1 MKRAYSLFTV
11 KSVDEEQRI
20 IEGVATTPSTD
31 RMGDIVEPEG
41 AQFTLPIPLL
51 WQHNSRE
58 PVGEVVAAKAT
69 PEGITFQ
76 AQFAKIPEPGTLK
89 DRIDD
94 AWQSIKYKL
103 VKGMSIGFNPI
114 ESSQI
119 KDTWAEHFLKWE
131 WLELS
136 CVTIPANVDASITTI
151 KSADEALLA
160 ASGDRQR
167 PVVRLKSTPG
177 ASGTQSNFPK
187 GTSMKTIAEQI
198 ASFEAKRAAS
208 KARMDEIMS
217 KAADEGRTLNEA
229 ETEEYDTV
237 KAEVKAVD
245 DHLVRLK
252 EHEKQMIA
260 SAVEVIPA
268 KSEGPDAAA
277 KLRGTTG
284 IISVKPPRLE
294 PGIKMARYAMALLR
308 AKGNLND
315 ALSLVQNNKAWMDS
329 SPELAQ
335 VFKAAVATGDTTT
348 ATWASEL
355 VYAQNLVTEFIEF
368 LRPQTIIGKIPNLT
382 KVPFNVRIAG
392 QNAPSSAYWVG
403 QGQPVPMS
411 KLGTTAITLGIAKAA
426 GLVAI
431 DDELVRSSS
440 PSAEM
445 LVRNDLAK
453 SIAQFLDQQF
463 INPDIAA
470 VANVSPASIL
480 NGVTAVPASGTT
492 SADLRVDVQTL
503 IDNWLAINL
512 DPSQGVWVMPPT
524 QALAL
529 SMMLNPLGQPLY
541 PEINMLG
548 GSLFGLPVVTSMSAK
563 VVGSPVAGSIIA
575 LINAPE
581 ILLADDGEVTISTS
595 SEASIQMLD
604 NPTNQ
609 STDSTVPTTVVSMFQ
624 TNSLA
629 IKAVRFINWAKKRA
643 LAAQFIS
650 GAAYVSGT

>member
-1 MKRAYSLFTV
+1 
-11 KSVDEEQRI
+11 
-20 IEGVATTPSTD
+20 
-31 RMGDIVEPEG
+31 MGDIVEPEG
-41 AQFTLPIPLL
+41 AQFKLPIPLL

-151 KSADEALLA
+151 KSADQALLA

-177 ASGTQSNFPK
+177 ASGTQPNLPK
-187 GTSMKTIAEQI
+187 GNPEMKTIAEQI
-198 ASFEAKRAAS
+198 ASFEAKRQAS
-208 KARMDEIMS
+208 EARMTEIMS
-217 KAADEGRTLNEA
+217 KAAEEGRTLNEA
-229 ETEEYDTV
+229 ETQEYDTI

-245 DHLVRLK
+245 EHLVRLK
-252 EHEKQMIA
+252 DHEKQMVA
-260 SAVEVIPA
+260 RRRARSSPPRWTART
-268 KSEGPDAAA
+268 AAA
-277 KLRGTTG
+277 KLRGPSG
-284 IISVKPPRLE
+284 IVSVKPPNLE

-315 ALSLVQNNKAWMDS
+315 ALSLVQNNKAWMDT

-355 VYAQNLVTEFIEF
+355 VYAQNLVNEFIEF

-411 KLGTTAITLGIAKAA
+411 KLGTMAITLGIAKAA

-480 NGVTAVPASGTT
+480 NGVTPVTGERHHVGGIARRRADADRQLARCESG
-492 SADLRVDVQTL
+492 SEPGRVDHAA
-503 IDNWLAINL
+503 DAGARAL
-512 DPSQGVWVMPPT
+512 DDAEP
-524 QALAL
+524 
-529 SMMLNPLGQPLY
+529 
-541 PEINMLG
+541 
-548 GSLFGLPVVTSMSAK
+548 
-563 VVGSPVAGSIIA
+563 VGSAALPGDQPDGWHAIRAPGDYLDVGQGGRQPDGRFHHRVAQRAG
-575 LINAPE
+575 
-581 ILLADDGEVTISTS
+581 
-595 SEASIQMLD
+595 
-604 NPTNQ
+604 
-609 STDSTVPTTVVSMFQ
+609 DS
-624 TNSLA
+624 A
-629 IKAVRFINWAKKRA
+629 GR
-643 LAAQFIS
+643 
-650 GAAYVSGT
+650 

>member
-11 KSVDEEQRI
+11 RSIDEEQRI

-76 AQFAKIPEPGTLK
+76 AQFARIPEPGTLK

-177 ASGTQSNFPK
+177 VSGTQSNLPK

-229 ETEEYDTV
+229 ETQEYDTI

-245 DHLVRLK
+245 EHLVRLK
-252 EHEKQMIA
+252 DHEKQMVA

-268 KSEGPDAAA
+268 KSDGPAAAA

-492 SADLRVDVQTL
+492 SADLRLDVQTL

-604 NPTNQ
+604 NPTNE
-609 STDSTVPTTVVSMFQ
+609 STGATAPTAVVSMFQ

-629 IKAVRFINWAKKRA
+629 IKAVRFINWSKKRA